1 MQRLWQDLRYGL
13 RMLGK
18 NPGFT
23 STAVI
28 TVALGVGATTAIF
41 SVVYGVLLR
50 PLPYQHPD
58 QIVRLWEQSDTGV
71 HLNFA
76 DPNFEDVREQNRSLE
91 GMAEYNALL
100 ETVSG
105 AKEPTRTMISYVSRD
120 FFQVLGI
127 QPLLGREFAPEEQ
140 RFDASLVALV
150 SYPYWKQS
158 LGATQELSSVR
169 LRIGDRAASIIGV
182 MPAGFRF
189 PGDADLWLPREVLE
203 RLPSR
208 SAHNWNVIGRLRKD
222 VAPDGARTELSAIA
236 QRLKQQYGPDT
247 AMVAVAM
254 EPLRRAMTG
263 EVRPALLILLGA
275 SGFLLLIACANVTN
289 LMLAQAARRE
299 GELSIRMALGAQRS
313 RLIAQLLTEAFLLSF
328 IGGGLGVFLAYWGLN
343 ALLAMAPANLPRIEN
358 VSINLPVLLFSL
370 GMVFLVSIALG
381 MFPAF
386 RTASADPRAAL
397 SDGSRGEVSTPRKQ
411 QLGRLLTAGQLA
423 TALVLL
429 VGAGLLGRSLLRV
442 LATDSG
448 FRIEG
453 VVTMEL
459 GLPDDPERTQ
469 RVPFLTELMTKLRQ
483 VPGVEEVGGTT
494 DLPLA
499 GSAPSDGAYVVMNPG
514 QISPRMQA
522 LIKKTTNGSLGND
535 PVLLGEFTKFFE
547 ELFRDQT
554 HMGEADY
561 SVASEGYFKALGIP
575 LLQGR
580 LFDGRDAADA
590 PHAALISESLAKEK
604 WPNQDPLGRTIEF
617 GNMDGDP
624 RVLTVVGVVGDVR
637 DRAVETVPRPT
648 IYVNYRQRPQVVRQ
662 FYVVMR
668 TSGRPD
674 AVISAAHGILR
685 NLDPNMPPRFRA
697 LSEIFSASL
706 EARRFSLILV
716 GIFSLTALVL
726 ALTGIYGVTAY
737 AVAQRT
743 REIGVR
749 MALGAS
755 RQGILGMVLKQ
766 GAITGAIGVGLGVV
780 GALAL
785 TRWMQSQLFGV
796 SATDPA
802 TFLGVALLLILV
814 SLIACWIP
822 GRLAARVDPMVALRY
837 E

>member
-1 MQRLWQDLRYGL
+1 MQRLRQDLRYGL

-18 NPGFT
+18 SPGFAI
-23 STAVI
+23 TAVI
-28 TVALGVGATTAIF
+28 TLAVGVGATTAIF

-50 PLPYQHPD
+50 PLPYRNAQR
-58 QIVRLWEQSDTGV
+58 IVRLWEQSDSGV
-71 HLNFA
+71 HMNFA
-76 DPNFEDVREQNRSLE
+76 DPNFGDVREQNRTFE
-91 GMAEYNALL
+91 GMAEYDELV

-105 AKEPTRTMISYVSRD
+105 ANEPTRTKISYVSRD
-120 FFQVLGI
+120 FFLAMEV
-127 QPLLGREFAPEEQ
+127 QPVLGREFAPEEQ
-140 RFDASLVALV
+140 RFDAPAVALV
-150 SYPYWKQS
+150 SHSYWKQV
-158 LGATQELSSVR
+158 LGGTQDLSSVR
-169 LRIGDRAASIIGV
+169 LRIGGRAVSIVGV

-189 PGDADLWLPREVLE
+189 PRETDLWLPREILE

-208 SAHNWNVIGRLRKD
+208 SAHNWNVIGRLREG
-222 VAPDGARTELSAIA
+222 VAVSEARTELTAIA
-236 QRLKQQYGPDT
+236 QRLKERYGRDT
-247 AMVAVAM
+247 GMSAVAI
-254 EPLRRAMTG
+254 EPLRQAMTG
-263 EVRPALLILLGA
+263 EVRPALLVLLGA

-299 GELSIRMALGAQRS
+299 RELSIRTALGAQPS
-313 RLIAQLLTEAFLLSF
+313 RLIAQLLTEAFLLTF
-328 IGGGLGVFLAYWGLN
+328 IGGALGVFLAYWGLN
-343 ALLAMAPANLPRIEN
+343 ALLAMAPANLPRLEE
-358 VSINLPVLLFSL
+358 VSISLPVLLFSL
-370 GMVFLVSIALG
+370 GMVFLVSVALR
-381 MFPAF
+381 MFTAF

-397 SDGSRGEVSTPRKQ
+397 SDGSRGEAAAPRKQ
-411 QLGRLLTAGQLA
+411 KLGRLLTAAQLA

-429 VGAGLLGRSLLRV
+429 VGAGLLGNSLLRV
-442 LATDSG
+442 LATDPG
-448 FRIEG
+448 FQLQG
-453 VVTMEL
+453 VVTIEL
-459 GLPDDPERTQ
+459 GLPDDSNNPQ
-469 RVPFLTELMTKLRQ
+469 RVTFLNALMAALGEI
-483 VPGVEEVGGTT
+483 PGVEEVGGTT

-499 GSAPSDGAYVVMNPG
+499 GSARSDGSYVVMDPRK
-514 QISPRMQA
+514 ISPRMQE
-522 LIKKTTNGSLGND
+522 LIEKTGSGSLAKD
-535 PVLLGEFTKFFE
+535 PTLLGEFTKFFE
-547 ELFRDQT
+547 ELFHDQT

-575 LLQGR
+575 LLEGR
-580 LFDGRDAADA
+580 LFDDRDTADA
-590 PHAALISESLAKEK
+590 PHAALISQSLAKER
-604 WPNQDPLGRTIEF
+604 WPSRDPLGRTIEF

-624 RVLTVVGVVGDVR
+624 RVLTVIGVVGDVR
-637 DRAVETVPRPT
+637 DRAIETVPRPT

-674 AVISAAHGILR
+674 AVTAAARGVLR
-685 NLDPNMPPRFRA
+685 RLDPNQPLRFRK

-716 GIFSLTALVL
+716 GVFSLTALLL

-755 RQGILGMVLKQ
+755 TREIDAMLLRQ
-766 GAITGAIGVGLGVV
+766 GAITGGIGVSVGIL

-785 TRWMQSQLFGV
+785 TRWLRSQLFGV

-802 TFLGVALLLILV
+802 TFLGVALLLMLV
-814 SLIACWIP
+814 SLVACWIP

>member
-28 TVALGVGATTAIF
+28 TLALGVGATTAIF

-50 PLPYQHPD
+50 PLPYQHPE
-58 QIVRLWEQSDTGV
+58 QIMRLWEQSDTGV

-76 DPNFEDVREQNRSLE
+76 DPNFEDVREQNRSLQ

-105 AKEPTRTMISYVSRD
+105 AKEPTRTMISYVSHD
-120 FFQVLGI
+120 FFEVIGI
-127 QPLLGREFAPEEQ
+127 QPVLGREFAPEEQ
-140 RFDASLVALV
+140 RLDASVVALV
-150 SYPYWKQS
+150 SYSYWKQN

-169 LRIGDRAASIIGV
+169 LRIGGRAASVIGV

-189 PGDADLWLPREVLE
+189 PGQADLWLPREVLE

-208 SAHNWNVIGRLRKD
+208 SAHNWSVIGRLRKD

-236 QRLKQQYGPDT
+236 QRLKQQYGQDT

-254 EPLRRAMTG
+254 EPLRQAMTG

-299 GELSIRMALGAQRS
+299 RELSIRKALGAQPS
-313 RLIAQLLTEAFLLSF
+313 RLIAQLLTEGFLLAF
-328 IGGGLGVFLAYWGLN
+328 IGGGLGVLAAYWGLN

-370 GMVFLVSIALG
+370 GVVFLVSVALG
-381 MFPAF
+381 MFTAF
-386 RTASADPRAAL
+386 RIASADPRAAL
-397 SDGSRGEVSTPRKQ
+397 SDGSRGEVSTPRMQ

-442 LATDSG
+442 LGTDSG

-459 GLPDDPERTQ
+459 GLPDDPERTHK
-469 RVPFLTELMTKLRQ
+469 VPFLSELLMKLRE

-499 GSAPSDGAYVVMNPG
+499 GSAPSDGAYAVMNPG

-522 LIKKTTNGSLGND
+522 LINKTTNGSLGND

-547 ELFRDQT
+547 ELFRDQA

-580 LFDGRDAADA
+580 LFDDRDAGDA
-590 PHAALISESLAKEK
+590 PHAALISESLAKEM
-604 WPNQDPLGRTIEF
+604 WPNQEPLDRRIEF

-648 IYVNYRQRPQVVRQ
+648 IYVNYRQRPQAVRQ
-662 FYVVMR
+662 FYLVMR

-674 AVISAAHGILR
+674 AVISAARGILR
-685 NLDPNMPPRFRA
+685 NLDPNMLPRFRT
-697 LSEIFSASL
+697 LSEIFSSSL

-766 GAITGAIGVGLGVV
+766 GAITGGIGVGLGVL

-822 GRLAARVDPMVALRY
+822 GRLAARVDPVVALRY

>member
-1 MQRLWQDLRYGL
+1 MPRLWQDLRYGL
-13 RMLGK
+13 RMLRK

-23 STAVI
+23 SAAVI
-28 TVALGVGATTAIF
+28 TLALGVGATTAIF

-50 PLPYQHPD
+50 PLPYQHPE
-58 QIVRLWEQSDTGV
+58 QIVRLWEQNDEGV
-71 HLNFA
+71 RMNFA
-76 DPNFEDVREQNRSLE
+76 DPNFEDMREQNRSLQ

-120 FFQVLGI
+120 LLQVMGVQPVLG
-127 QPLLGREFAPEEQ
+127 RAFAPEEQ
-140 RFDASLVALV
+140 RFDASIVALV
-150 SYPYWKQS
+150 SYSYWKQN

-169 LRIGDRAASIIGV
+169 LRVGGRATSIIGV

-189 PGDADLWLPREVLE
+189 PGETDLWLSREVLE
-203 RLPSR
+203 RMPSR
-208 SAHNWNVIGRLRKD
+208 SAHNWNVIGRLRQD
-222 VAPDGARTELSAIA
+222 ATPEGAHTELSTIA
-236 QRLKQQYGPDT
+236 QRLKQQYGQDT

-254 EPLRRAMTG
+254 EPLRQTMTR

-299 GELSIRMALGAQRS
+299 RELSIRTALGAQPS
-313 RLIAQLLTEAFLLSF
+313 RLIAQLLTEAFLLAF
-328 IGGGLGVFLAYWGLN
+328 IGGVLGVLLAYWGLN

-370 GMVFLVSIALG
+370 GTVFLVSIALG
-381 MFPAF
+381 TFTAF
-386 RTASADPRAAL
+386 RTALADPRAAL

-411 QLGRLLTAGQLA
+411 QLGRLLTTGQLA

-448 FRIEG
+448 FRTEG
-453 VVTMEL
+453 VVTMGL
-459 GLPDDPERTQ
+459 GLPDDPERTHG
-469 RVPFLTELMTKLRQ
+469 VAFLSELMMRLGE

-499 GSAPSDGAYVVMNPG
+499 GSAPSDGSYVVMNPG
-514 QISPRMQA
+514 QISPRMQE
-522 LIKKTTNGSLGND
+522 LIKKTTKGSLQND
-535 PVLLGEFTKFFE
+535 PVLLSEFTKFFE

-580 LFDGRDAADA
+580 LFDDRDAPEA

-604 WPNQDPLGRTIEF
+604 WPNHDPLGRTIEF

-668 TSGRPD
+668 TSGTPD
-674 AVISAAHGILR
+674 AVISAARRILS
-685 NLDPNMPPRFRA
+685 NLDPDIPPRFRT

-706 EARRFSLILV
+706 EARRFSLTLV

-726 ALTGIYGVTAY
+726 ALAGIYGVTAY

-755 RQGILGMVLKQ
+755 KREILGMVLKQ
-766 GAITGAIGVGLGVV
+766 GAITGGIGVGFGVL

-785 TRWMQSQLFGV
+785 TRWMQSQLFEV
-796 SATDPA
+796 SAMDPA
-802 TFLGVALLLILV
+802 TFSGVALLLIFV

-822 GRLAARVDPMVALRY
+822 GRLAARVDPIVALRY

>member
-1 MQRLWQDLRYGL
+1 MQSLWQDLRYGL

-28 TVALGVGATTAIF
+28 TLALGVGATTAIF

-50 PLPYQHPD
+50 PLPYQHPE

-76 DPNFEDVREQNRSLE
+76 DPNFADVREQNRSLQ

-120 FFQVLGI
+120 FFEVMGI
-127 QPLLGREFAPEEQ
+127 EPVLGREFSPEEQ
-140 RFDASLVALV
+140 RFDAWGVALV
-150 SYPYWKQS
+150 SYAYWKQN
-158 LGATQELSSVR
+158 LGATQELSSVQ
-169 LRIGDRAASIIGV
+169 LRIGGRAVSIIGV

-189 PGDADLWLPREVLE
+189 PGEADFWLPREVLE
-203 RLPSR
+203 SLPSR
-208 SAHNWNVIGRLRKD
+208 SAHNWNVLGRLRKG
-222 VAPDGARTELSAIA
+222 VAPDGARTELSEIA
-236 QRLKQQYGPDT
+236 QRLKQQYGQDT

-254 EPLRRAMTG
+254 QPLRQAMTA

-289 LMLAQAARRE
+289 LMLAQAARRDR
-299 GELSIRMALGAQRS
+299 ELSIRTALGAQPS
-313 RLIAQLLTEAFLLSF
+313 RLIAQLLTEAFLLAF
-328 IGGGLGVFLAYWGLN
+328 IGAGLGVLLAYWGLN
-343 ALLAMAPANLPRIEN
+343 ALLAMAPANLPRIGN

-370 GMVFLVSIALG
+370 GMVFLVSVALG
-381 MFPAF
+381 IFTAF
-386 RTASADPRAAL
+386 RTASADPCAAL

-459 GLPDDPERTQ
+459 SLTDAPERTH
-469 RVPFLTELMTKLRQ
+469 RVAFLSELLMKLRE

-514 QISPRMQA
+514 QISPRMRA
-522 LIKKTTNGSLGND
+522 LIKNTTNGSLGND

-547 ELFRDQT
+547 ELFRDPT
-554 HMGEADY
+554 HLGEADY
-561 SVASEGYFKALGIP
+561 SVASEGYFKALDIP

-580 LFDGRDAADA
+580 LFDDRDAADA

-604 WPNQDPLGRTIEF
+604 WPNQDPLDRTIEF

-662 FYVVMR
+662 FNVVMR

-674 AVISAAHGILR
+674 AVISAARGILR
-685 NLDPNMPPRFRA
+685 NLDPNMPPRFRT

-755 RQGILGMVLKQ
+755 RRGILGMVLKQ
-766 GAITGAIGVGLGVV
+766 GAITGAIGVGLGVL